1 MAGYFLILGLDI
13 MLAKLLSLLQLSSDF
28 LQVNL
33 YLLILG
39 NLGLELNF
47 FVKLLA
53 IENFILLQ
61 EYGTVALYHL
71 LKHDSEF
78 YSVGAYRIEDIDEGV
93 VQAIQIF
100 EEIEVSKL
108 LAILLLQEDLFVF
121 VRKHLFHLVEEARF

>member
-13 MLAKLLSLLQLSSDF
+13 MLTKLLSLLQLASDF

-71 LKHDSEF
+71 LKHDSKF
-78 YSVGAYRIEDIDEGV
+78 YSVSAYRIEDIDEGM
-93 VQAIQIF
+93 VQLIQIF
-100 EEIEVSKL
+100 EEIEVPKL

-121 VRKHLFHLVEEARF
+121 VRKHLLHLVEEARF